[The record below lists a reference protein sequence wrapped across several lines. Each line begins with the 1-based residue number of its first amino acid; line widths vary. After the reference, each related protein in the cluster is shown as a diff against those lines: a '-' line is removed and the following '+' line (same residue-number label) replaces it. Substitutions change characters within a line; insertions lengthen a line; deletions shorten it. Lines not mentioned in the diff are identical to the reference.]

1 MAKIDK
7 FDLANKALELRRE
20 LGEDSFSPIDIFSLI
35 QRLDNITLIMYPLGN
50 NISGYCRKYEH
61 TNIIVIN
68 SSMTYGR
75 QRYSLAHELYHI
87 YFDDNMSS
95 FVCSNFNNKTIS
107 EQNADMFASYFL
119 MPQNAFVQFKITKPV
134 SVDDVVKLE
143 QYYKISRKAL
153 LYRLLSDNYINNTE
167 FENFSNNVKLS
178 AKRAGY
184 SDTLYNPSPESEKY
198 FVYGKYV
205 KEAEKLLNLN
215 KISTGKYEEYL
226 LSAYRDDIVFGLAD
240 GGEIID

>member
-7 FDLANKALELRRE
+7 FDLANKALELRRKM
-20 LGEDSFSPIDIFSLI
+20 GEDSFSPIDIFSLI
-35 QRLDNITLIMYPLGN
+35 QRLEDITLIMYPLGN
-50 NISGYCRKYEH
+50 NISGYCRKCTH

-87 YFDDNMSS
+87 YFDEDMSS
-95 FVCSNFNNKTIS
+95 FICSNFNNKILS

-119 MPQNAFVQFKITKPV
+119 MPQNAFEQFKITKPV
-134 SVDDVVKLE
+134 SVNDIVKLE

-153 LYRLLSDNYINNTE
+153 LYRLLNDNYINGTE
-167 FENFSNNVKLS
+167 LESFSNNVKLS

-184 SDTLYNPSPESEKY
+184 SDALYNPSPESEKY

-205 KEAEKLLNLN
+205 KEAEELLECN